1 MRLLGIDTTGK
12 YLSLVL
18 INGEDIIIKK
28 IDGGKK
34 KHTSV
39 LMPAVDAL
47 LTETNLAIGDLNYVS
62 AIVGPGSFTGI
73 RVGVSSANAIAYSL
87 DIPMIEVTSLELI
100 AYNKADGVAL
110 IDAMHGNFYGGTIK
124 DGEITEMRYYEMG
137 DVISGDRYY
146 QDEDNDYG
154 KEYAAILVKK
164 AKRGE
169 VKETL
174 LPVYLRES
182 QAERE
187 AAKK

>member
-12 YLSLVL
+12 YLSLILV
-18 INGEDIIIKK
+18 NGDDTVIKK

-34 KHTSV
+34 KHTSM
-39 LMPAVDAL
+39 LMPAIDAL
-47 LTETNLAIGDLNYVS
+47 LTENNLVIDDLNYIS

-110 IDAMHGNFYGGTIK
+110 IDALHGNYYGGTISG
-124 DGEITEMRYYEMG
+124 GEITEMRYYEKG
-137 DVISGDRYY
+137 DIISGDEHY
-146 QDEDNDYG
+146 QDEDYDYG
-154 KEYAAILVKK
+154 KEYAAILIKK

-187 AAKK
+187 AANK